1 MFEWIQRLSK
11 KTSRSVA
18 MAPRPSQSTPPA
30 VTLRWLLGLSG
41 VLADGSNESIRF
53 RENVESQ
60 NIRLNELEEWT
71 GEALETPHDEQRLF
85 ALQDIVNSLG
95 TRLGFQV
102 EYGAYEAVN
111 ADWMPFDGLWR
122 LREDLYLA
130 VEVFSDPLERVD
142 FSRLEKDLAALA
154 RNPAIGKAD
163 TVACFV
169 LAAGADPT
177 IEDQIRTSRLHD
189 RIRLL
194 PLTTL
199 FDLLRMDAEGVL
211 ARDQLPV
218 LLRPFSST
226 GVHTLLHFLEAFIGA
241 YQGAPAGAVPSDP
254 EAPVAVAVAPAIAA
268 APPPPP
274 PPVPPMVSFDRALE
288 LYRSGNREEA
298 QEGLRDYL
306 KDQPQDAEAWETAAD
321 WARDDGDL
329 DTAERAYQAAL
340 SRDGSRMGP
349 VLALAGI
356 YRERGDIEGGLTLL
370 NDAAG
375 DRDEPAPVLVERA
388 RLLLALKRGSEA
400 ANAAQ
405 TAHALGGGNEA
416 LRLLARARRSLDDL
430 EGAEAAL
437 ITALETDESDAEAR
451 ELLEALAEERR
462 LVEPLQKTGS

>member
-11 KTSRSVA
+11 RSSRSVT
-18 MAPRPSQSTPPA
+18 MSPRPSQSTPPA

-60 NIRLNELEEWT
+60 NIRLAELEEWT
-71 GEALETPHDEQRLF
+71 GEALEAPHDEQRLF

-122 LREDLYLA
+122 LKEDLYLA

-169 LAAGADPT
+169 LSAGADPT
-177 IEDQIRTSRLHD
+177 IEDQIRSSRLHD

-199 FDLLRMDAEGVL
+199 FDLLRMDGEGVL
-211 ARDQLPV
+211 GRDQLPV
-218 LLRPFSST
+218 LLRPFSSV
-226 GVHTLLHFLEAFIGA
+226 GVHNLLHFLEAFIGA
-241 YQGAPAGAVPSDP
+241 YRAAPGGTAPADP
-254 EAPVAVAVAPAIAA
+254 EAPVAVSVAP
-268 APPPPP
+268 PPPPP
-274 PPVPPMVSFDRALE
+274 PPVPPAVNLDRALE
-288 LYRSGNREEA
+288 LYHNGRRLEA
-298 QEGLRDYL
+298 QEGLRTYL
-306 KDQPQDAEAWETAAD
+306 KSEPGDAEAWETAAD
-321 WARDDGDL
+321 WAREEGDL
-329 DTAERAYQAAL
+329 ETAERAYEAAL
-340 SRDGSRMGP
+340 SRDSSRVGP

-356 YRERGDIEGGLTLL
+356 HRERGDLEGGLAVLD
-370 NDAAG
+370 DAAG
-375 DRDEPAPVLVERA
+375 NRDEPPPVLVERA
-388 RLLLALKRGSEA
+388 RLLLALKRGADAEA
-400 ANAAQ
+400 MAQ
-405 TAHALGGGNEA
+405 SAHAAGGGNEA
-416 LRLLARARRSLDDL
+416 LRLLARARRSTNDL

-437 ITALETDESDAEAR
+437 ITALEADDQDTEAR

-462 LVEPLQKTGS
+462 LSEPLQKTGS

>member
-1 MFEWIQRLSK
+1 MFEWIQHLSK
-11 KTSRSVA
+11 GRSRSVA
-18 MAPRPSQSTPPA
+18 MPPRPSQSTPPA

-102 EYGAYEAVN
+102 EYGAYEPVN

-122 LREDLYLA
+122 LQEDLYLA

-189 RIRLL
+189 RIRLI

-211 ARDQLPV
+211 ARGQLPV
-218 LLRPFSST
+218 LLRPFSAV

-241 YQGAPAGAVPSDP
+241 YRGAPAGAPPADP
-254 EAPVAVAVAPAIAA
+254 EAPVAA

-274 PPVPPMVSFDRALE
+274 PPPVPPLVNLDRALE
-288 LYRSGNREEA
+288 LYRTGKRAEA
-298 QEGLRDYL
+298 QEGLRAYL
-306 KDQPQDAEAWETAAD
+306 KAEPADAEAWETAAD
-321 WARDDGDL
+321 WAREEGDL
-329 DTAERAYQAAL
+329 ETAERAYQAAL
-340 SRDGSRMGP
+340 GRDPSRMGP

-356 YRERGDIEGGLTLL
+356 RRERGDFEGGLSVL
-370 NDAAG
+370 DEAAG
-375 DRDEPAPVLVERA
+375 DRDEPAPLLVERA
-388 RLLLALKRGSEA
+388 HLLLGMSRGAEA
-400 ANAAQ
+400 ESAAQ
-405 TAHALGGGNEA
+405 AAHGAGAGNEA
-416 LRLLARARRSLDDL
+416 LRLLARARRSMDDL

-437 ITALETDESDAEAR
+437 ITALESDDGDQEAR
-451 ELLEALAEERR
+451 ELLEALSEERR
-462 LVEPLQKTGS
+462 MSEPLKKTGS

>member
-11 KTSRSVA
+11 GKPRSVA
-18 MAPRPSQSTPPA
+18 MAPRPSRSTPPA

-60 NIRLNELEEWT
+60 NIRLAELEEWT
-71 GEALETPHDEQRLF
+71 GEALEAPHDEQRLF

-102 EYGAYEAVN
+102 EYGAYEASN

-142 FSRLEKDLAALA
+142 FSRLEKDLGALA
-154 RNPAIGKAD
+154 RNPAVGKAD

-169 LAAGADPT
+169 LCAGADPT

-189 RIRLL
+189 RIRLIPL
-194 PLTTL
+194 PTL

-218 LLRPFSST
+218 LLRPFSAV
-226 GVHTLLHFLEAFIGA
+226 GVHTLLQFLEAFIGA
-241 YQGAPAGAVPSDP
+241 YRGAPAGAPAADP
-254 EAPVAVAVAPAIAA
+254 EAPVA

-274 PPVPPMVSFDRALE
+274 PPVPPTVTLDRALA
-288 LYRSGNREEA
+288 LYRRGSRHEA
-298 QEGLRDYL
+298 QEELRTYL
-306 KDQPQDAEAWETAAD
+306 KAAPADAEAWETAAD
-321 WARDDGDL
+321 WAREDGDL
-329 DTAERAYQAAL
+329 ETAERAYHAAL
-340 SRDGSRMGP
+340 TRDPSRVGP
-349 VLALAGI
+349 VLAIAMI
-356 YRERGDIEGGLTLL
+356 RREQGDLEGGLAVL
-370 NDAAG
+370 DEAGG
-375 DRDEPAPVLVERA
+375 DRDEPAPILVERS
-388 RLLLALKRGSEA
+388 RLLLALSRPDEA
-400 ANAAQ
+400 EAVAQ
-405 TAHALGGGNEA
+405 QAHAAGGGNEA
-416 LRLLARARRSLDDL
+416 LRLLARARRAGNDL

-437 ITALETDESDAEAR
+437 ITALEADDTDQEAR
-451 ELLEALAEERR
+451 ELLDALSEERR
-462 LVEPLQKTGS
+462 LSEPLQKTGS